1 MLSIAHALIA
11 LPAGCSSGLPV
22 PPVVRVV
29 VPVVGFSINL
39 EEPAG

>member
-1 MLSIAHALIA
+1 MLSITHTLVA
-11 LPAGCSSGLPV
+11 LPAGRSSGLPL
-22 PPVVRVV
+22 PLVVGVV